1 MIMILIIIMTITE
14 LIMMNRDSNIDKDEI
29 MMIRTMTRNSNNNDD
44 YRTANRDN
52 DKQEACYEE
61 TRRIIRELIHLNNL
75 TKRERKHAYHSHKA
89 VIPLH
94 LQSYVKSYNKS
105 QARQDDNR
113 SVIRKSRRATLKT
126 LEILV

>member
-61 TRRIIRELIHLNNL
+61 TRRIIRKLIHLNKKGKEACISQPQSRYPITL
-75 TKRERKHAYHSHKA
+75 AELRK
-89 VIPLH
+89 II
-94 LQSYVKSYNKS
+94 Q
-105 QARQDDNR
+105 
-113 SVIRKSRRATLKT
+113 
-126 LEILV
+126 